1 MYPPTLLECCLA
13 AGGTRDGI
21 YAFLS
26 KLPMFE
32 KIAVHHFFSLPPNSP
47 ERRAFGTLLAD
58 VHSIR
63 CRAGELATV
72 ADWEAWIEAL

>member
-13 AGGTRDGI
+13 AHCARDGI

-26 KLPMFE
+26 RLPMLE
-32 KIAVHHFFSLPPNSP
+32 NIAVYHFFSLPPNSP
-47 ERRAFGTLLAD
+47 ERYAFGTLLAD

-63 CRAGELATV
+63 CRAGELATA
-72 ADWEAWIEAL
+72 ADWEAWIGAL